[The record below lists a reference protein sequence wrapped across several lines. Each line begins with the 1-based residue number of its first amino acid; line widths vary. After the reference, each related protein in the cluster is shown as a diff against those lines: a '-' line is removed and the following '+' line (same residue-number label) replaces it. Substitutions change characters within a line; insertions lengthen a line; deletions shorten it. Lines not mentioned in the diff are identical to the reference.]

1 MQARGFRD
9 NRFFRFDPHE
19 APCAAAKIGKLPVR
33 RRDSRNGRSRIVA
46 GNCYDR
52 HFADPRFPCK
62 RISQLPDKS
71 SRHHYRTHNG
81 RSYPCRFQ
89 QGRLELF
96 RHRIQQ
102 SGGGSIRIFLFSPEQ
117 LENTIKIHDLY
128 AGKPVDFRPGNTL
141 EILFRRT
148 VRIRI
153 AIRTR

>member
-1 MQARGFRD
+1 MQEGFFRD
-9 NRFFRFDPHE
+9 NRFFRFDPHK
-19 APCAAAKIGKLPVR
+19 APCAAAKIGKLPIR
-33 RRDSRNGRSRIVA
+33 RRNSRDSRSRVVA

-52 HFADPRFPCK
+52 HFADSRFPCK

-102 SGGGSIRIFLFSPEQ
+102 SGGGSIRIFTNLFTRQQVRKQIGHKQYLFGSLQRPETFLFSP
-117 LENTIKIHDLY
+117 K
-128 AGKPVDFRPGNTL
+128 
-141 EILFRRT
+141 
-148 VRIRI
+148 
-153 AIRTR
+153 